1 MNDKLKGALCGTIS
15 AMCYGINPIGKLV
28 YADGIST
35 NSLLFFRF
43 FLAAIVFAI
52 AITVTKGSFRVT
64 RKESL
69 VVVALGLLFSAS
81 SMTLYYSFQHIATG
95 VASTLLF
102 LYPLLVAIIMT
113 LFFREKIS
121 WRTLLAIVVAFLGI
135 AVLNQGGDGTLN
147 FIGGLLVFISALT
160 YAVYIVILN
169 RSLTNVSPLTLSFYV
184 AICCASCNLIHA
196 MIDPNIQFEI
206 LTAPK
211 HLLVA
216 VALAVFPTVV
226 ALSLLA
232 VSVRKIGSTPT
243 AILGALEPLTAVLIG
258 VVLYSEPFTFSL
270 SIGILMILS
279 SVLMVV
285 LPKKKGD
292 SE

>member
-1 MNDKLKGALCGTIS
+1 MNDKLKGAICGIVS

-52 AITVTKGSFRVT
+52 SIGVTKGTFRV
-64 RKESL
+64 KKNEAL
-69 VVVALGLLFSAS
+69 IVAALGILFSAS

-102 LYPLLVAIIMT
+102 LYPLLVAIIMVV
-113 LFFREKIS
+113 FFRERIS
-121 WRTLLAIVVAFLGI
+121 WLTLLAIVVAFCGI
-135 AVLNQGGDGTLN
+135 AVLNYGSGESALNLLGGV
-147 FIGGLLVFISALT
+147 LVFVSALT

-169 RSLTNVSPLTLSFYV
+169 RSLKDVSPLTLSFYV
-184 AICCASCNLIHA
+184 AICCALCNLVHA
-196 MIDPNIQFEI
+196 LIDPEIEFQI

-211 HLLVA
+211 HLFVA

-258 VVLYSEPFTFSL
+258 VVLYREPFTFSL
-270 SIGILMILS
+270 AMGVLLILS

-285 LPKKKGD
+285 LPKK
-292 SE
+292 

>member
-1 MNDKLKGALCGTIS
+1 MNDKLKGALCGIIS

-135 AVLNQGGDGTLN
+135 AVLNHGGDGTLN

-184 AICCASCNLIHA
+184 AICCVSCNLIHA